1 MRPFL
6 PVLLVS
12 LFSLVACAED
22 TPTTIP
28 TTTEAPKS
36 VRLLTIGNSFSHNAT
51 RLLGDLA
58 KSAGDTLILR
68 EAIVGGASLELH
80 WTKAQKFETDPQDK
94 QGRYTTG
101 KGLREELS
109 SGPWDVITIQQ
120 ASLLSHNVETYR
132 PFAGQ
137 LVDTFRKYSPS
148 ATVMIHQ
155 TWAYRSDS
163 PRFDAAHAKLGDP
176 VSQREMYDGLAA
188 SYKTIASELGIRR
201 IPVGDAFFLADTD
214 AIWGYRK
221 DAAFNFLAAKH
232 PELPV
237 QTHSL
242 HVGWEWQRQSAER
255 WTLVLDANH
264 ASLAGEYLGACV
276 WYEVLF
282 DKPCAGTTFVPKG
295 LDSDYAKF
303 LRETA
308 HAAVDAAKS

>member
-1 MRPFL
+1 MRAFL
-6 PVLLVS
+6 PVLMVS
-12 LFSLVACAED
+12 LFPLFACAED
-22 TPTTIP
+22 VPATAPS
-28 TTTEAPKS
+28 TTEAPQS

-51 RLLGDLA
+51 RFLGDLA
-58 KSAGDTLILR
+58 KSTGDVLVLR

-80 WTKAQKFETDPQDK
+80 WTKARKFESDPRDK

-101 KGLREELS
+101 KSLTEELQA
-109 SGPWDVITIQQ
+109 GPWDVITIQQ
-120 ASLLSHNVETYR
+120 ASLLSHDVETYR

-137 LVDTFRKYSPS
+137 LVDTIRKHAPR

-163 PRFDAAHAKLGDP
+163 PRFDAARAKLGDP
-176 VSQREMYDGLAA
+176 VSQRAMYDGLAA
-188 SYKTIASELGIRR
+188 SYKTIASELGLQR

-214 AIWGYRK
+214 ANWGYRK
-221 DAAFNFLAAKH
+221 DTAFDFLAARH
-232 PELPV
+232 PALPD

-242 HVGWEWQRQSAER
+242 HVGWEWKRQSAER
-255 WTLVLDANH
+255 WKLALDGNH

-282 DKPCAGTTFVPKG
+282 RKPCEQTTFVPKG
-295 LDSDYAKF
+295 LDRDYAKF

-308 HAAVDAAKS
+308 HAAVVAAK